1 MSDLRRLATDKEKIF
16 AKHTYNKGLYLK
28 YIKNLN
34 IQQ

>member
-1 MSDLRRLATDKEKIF
+1 MSDKLEDEPQTEKIF

-28 YIKNLN
+28 YTKNLN